1 MKWDV
6 SYSVGVNRFDYQH
19 KILIDLINQLVNAIN
34 NGDSNDETFRVL
46 EGLFDYTVY
55 HFGDEEKTMKEYSFP
70 GLKEHE
76 NEHIL
81 FLEKIRVFRKDLRAG
96 DISVTEKVNQF
107 LHDWLLDHIMG
118 EDKKYGAFLNRK
130 GIR

>member
-55 HFGDEEKTMKEYSFP
+55 HFGDEEKIMKEYSFP

-76 NEHIL
+76 KEHIL
-81 FLEKIRVFRKDLRAG
+81 FLEKIRVFRKDLRGG